1 MKITQWV
8 ITRKMYMTTQIPWVL
23 ILLISMILFTSSH
36 GNHNFKI
43 HIKNHVSPQ
52 SHLLISLEHAYTLVK
67 CRSFISTLK
76 IIENRIAEQSTIK
89 LNRKWLSVKQITKP
103 GEKQKKTKT
112 NTAQKIVLHSCH
124 KTEDCTFSPNIAA
137 PDWLNKLLLR
147 SKSYKKTL
155 CN

>member
-1 MKITQWV
+1 
-8 ITRKMYMTTQIPWVL
+8 
-23 ILLISMILFTSSH
+23 MILFTSSH

-67 CRSFISTLK
+67 CLSFISTLK

-103 GEKQKKTKT
+103 GEKQTKKQIQHTKSYYIHVIK
-112 NTAQKIVLHSCH
+112 QKIAHFH
-124 KTEDCTFSPNIAA
+124 QI
-137 PDWLNKLLLR
+137 
-147 SKSYKKTL
+147 
-155 CN
+155 